1 MIVARQL
8 IVDELRRRGQSKR
21 AEFVE
26 EQLPDEVDSTRH
38 GGLLATLHIDLA
50 ELVAAAERRPAD

>member
-8 IVDELRRRGQSKR
+8 IVDELRRRGQARR

-38 GGLLATLHIDLA
+38 GGLLATLRIDLA
-50 ELVAAAERRPAD
+50 DLAAAAERRTTD

>member
-50 ELVAAAERRPAD
+50 ELTAAAERRPAD